1 MDVDY
6 EGANNNINQMV
17 FRFVAE
23 LYNAYSFIAD
33 SK

>member
-1 MDVDY
+1 MEEFY
-6 EGANNNINQMV
+6 EGTNNNINQMV

-23 LYNAYSFIAD
+23 LDNAYSFIAD